1 MRLSDGVQHVVI
13 EVIKMKILII
23 ITKIMV
29 PPIDPKLKVVFMIT
43 YIIMLLLVL
52 LVGKYLWNNIL
63 TNLVTVV
70 KPAYVVDILGLL
82 LIAILNL

>member
-1 MRLSDGVQHVVI
+1 
-13 EVIKMKILII
+13 
-23 ITKIMV
+23 
-29 PPIDPKLKVVFMIT
+29 
-43 YIIMLLLVL
+43 MLLLVL

-70 KPAYVVDILGLL
+70 RPAKSVVDILGLAI

>member
-1 MRLSDGVQHVVI
+1 M
-13 EVIKMKILII
+13 
-23 ITKIMV
+23 
-29 PPIDPKLKVVFMIT
+29 
-43 YIIMLLLVL
+43 LLVL

-70 KPAYVVDILGLL
+70 RPIYVVDILGLAA